1 MLIIFFLI
9 FILFLLVKIIDHLI
23 KPNIIFYSKERLAIF
38 LKKDSDNYYKNLNI
52 YNLKLRNIND
62 KEEYLE
68 NIETKLY
75 NCTNEEKIIITN
87 AIIKAD
93 NKLKK
98 IKYIGFDNSNLQ
110 YLPWYIGCAEYD
122 YEFGLPHT
130 RDKIIILNRNNIYD
144 KDLYKTLIHER
155 IHIYQRLFPDNLI
168 DFLNYYNFQKN
179 SKQSNLD
186 RSNPDT
192 DDFLYQ
198 QNNLLYECKIYP
210 NSKNKLFCTNNSSK
224 YEHPYELM
232 AYEISDLAD

>member
-9 FILFLLVKIIDHLI
+9 FLVIILFKIIDHI
-23 KPNIIFYSKERLAIF
+23 KKPVIIFYSKYTLAQF
-38 LKKDSDNYYKNLNI
+38 LKEDKDNYYKNLNK
-52 YNLKLRNIND
+52 YNLQLRNIND
-62 KEEYLE
+62 KEEYLK

-75 NCTNEEKIIITN
+75 NCTKKEQKIIKN
-87 AIIKAD
+87 AIIKA
-93 NKLKK
+93 NNNLKK

-168 DFLNYYNFQKN
+168 EFLNYYNFQKN
-179 SKQSNLD
+179 SKQSDLD
-186 RSNPDT
+186 RANPDT
-192 DDFLYQ
+192 DDFLYK

-210 NSKNKLFCTNNSSK
+210 NSKNVFCTQNSSK

>member
-1 MLIIFFLI
+1 MFIIFFLI
-9 FILFLLVKIIDHLI
+9 FFLILIVKIINTI
-23 KPNIIFYSKERLAIF
+23 KKPNIIFYNKNRLAIF
-38 LKKDSDNYYKNLNI
+38 LKEDKDNYYKNLNI
-52 YNLKLRNIND
+52 HNLKLRNINN
-62 KEEYLE
+62 KEEYLN

-75 NCTNEEKIIITN
+75 NCTNKEKKIITK
-87 AIIKAD
+87 AIMKAN
-93 NKLKK
+93 NKLKN

-110 YLPWYIGCAEYD
+110 YVPWYIGCAEYD

-179 SKQSNLD
+179 SKQSDLD

-192 DDFLYQ
+192 DDYLYQ

-210 NSKNKLFCTNNSSK
+210 NSKNNIFCTNNSSK
-224 YEHPYELM
+224 FEHPYELM

>member
-9 FILFLLVKIIDHLI
+9 LFILLFKIINHL
-23 KPNIIFYSKERLAIF
+23 KRPNIIFYNKDRLADF
-38 LKKDSDNYYKNLNI
+38 LKQDNDGYYKNLNI
-52 YNLKLRNIND
+52 HNLKLRNIIN
-62 KEEYLE
+62 KEEYLQ
-68 NIETKLY
+68 NIENKLY
-75 NCTNEEKIIITN
+75 NCTNKEKIIITK
-87 AIIKAD
+87 AIIKAN

-98 IKYIGFDNSNLQ
+98 IKYIGFDNTYLQ

-155 IHIYQRLFPDNLI
+155 IHIYQRLFPNNLI
-168 DFLNYYNFQKN
+168 EFLNYYNFQKN
-179 SKQSNLD
+179 SKQSDLD

-192 DDFLYQ
+192 DDFLYK
-198 QNNLLYECKIYP
+198 QNDLLYECKIYP
-210 NSKNKLFCTNNSSK
+210 NSKNIFCTKNSSK

-232 AYEISDLAD
+232 AYEISDLAN